1 MWRSVSLFM
10 IRVEKIVDKGNW
22 IVFKIILVFGLER
35 KESRD
40 GGVDNLEKM
49 EKLINWLFLLGERIR
64 VSGKG
69 IEFSLEWDVL

>member
-1 MWRSVSLFM
+1 MVWKGRK
-10 IRVEKIVDKGNW
+10 VEI
-22 IVFKIILVFGLER
+22 
-35 KESRD
+35 